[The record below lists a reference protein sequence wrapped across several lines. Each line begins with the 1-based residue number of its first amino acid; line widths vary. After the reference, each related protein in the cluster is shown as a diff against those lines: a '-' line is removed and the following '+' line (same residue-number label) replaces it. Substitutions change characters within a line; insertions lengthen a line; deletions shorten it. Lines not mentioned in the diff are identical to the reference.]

1 MQGCVR
7 GGWSGYRSCGGPDIG
22 VAVRHA
28 AVLPAQKITWS
39 INTGKV
45 RLLRLKMAHIEE
57 DYVIHHPSLEGPFKK
72 DGREGESNISD
83 LASRKGFYEGSTVE
97 CAICMDDEVP
107 ETMTSMN
114 RCGHTFCNGE

>member
-1 MQGCVR
+1 MRSGARGLVR
-7 GGWSGYRSCGGPDIG
+7 ISELRWL
-22 VAVRHA
+22 AHA